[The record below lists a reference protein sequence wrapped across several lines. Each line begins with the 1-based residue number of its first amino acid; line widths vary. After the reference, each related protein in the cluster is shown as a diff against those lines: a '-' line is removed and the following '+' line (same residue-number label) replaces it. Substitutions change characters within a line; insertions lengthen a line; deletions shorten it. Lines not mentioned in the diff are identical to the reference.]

1 MFAQRLA
8 QVSVSATLK
17 VAAEADRLKRAG
29 YDVVDFSAGEPDFAT
44 PDHVK
49 AAGTAAIDSNFT
61 RYTVAAGMQ
70 ELREAICAR
79 YQQDYGIEISP
90 AEVLMTV
97 GGKQALFNA
106 ALALFDP
113 GDEVV
118 THAPF
123 WPTIPEQIKLMGAR
137 PVVVRTVS
145 SDAFAV
151 HADAIVAAITPRTK
165 AIILNSPCNPTGA
178 LVSQSDAAAIADVAA
193 RNGIWLIV
201 DLCYERLIYDDVPHN
216 LPRVLFDRHRDRT
229 VLAGSASK
237 AYAMTG
243 WRCGWTIAPKALTA
257 AFNVIQGQS
266 TSNISSITQKAAIA
280 ALSGPQEPVAQMLAE
295 YRSRRDNI
303 HQWLTAHPLIRCLKP
318 KGAFYLFVDISGLL
332 SPDGVASSADFAQG
346 LIEKERVVVTPGE
359 GFDAP
364 GYLRISYATSMER
377 LREGATR
384 ILRFA
389 ESVQPA
395 NASVS
400 SKAVHR

>member
-1 MFAQRLA
+1 MFAKRLEE
-8 QVSVSATLK
+8 VSVSATLK

-44 PDHVK
+44 PEHVK
-49 AAGTAAIDSNFT
+49 AAGIAAIDANFT
-61 RYTVAAGMQ
+61 RYTVAAGVQ

-79 YQQDYGIEISP
+79 YRQDYGIQITP

-106 ALALFDP
+106 ALALVDP
-113 GDEVV
+113 GDEVI
-118 THAPF
+118 THAPH

-137 PVVVRTVS
+137 PVIVRTQS
-145 SDAFAV
+145 DDAFAV
-151 HADAIVAAITPRTK
+151 HADGILAAITPRTK
-165 AIILNSPCNPTGA
+165 AIVLNSPCNPTGA
-178 LVSQSDAAAIADVAA
+178 LVSESDVAAIADAAA
-193 RNGIWLIV
+193 RRGIWLIV

-243 WRCGWTIAPKALTA
+243 WRCGWTIAPAAVTA
-257 AFNVIQGQS
+257 AFNIIQGQS

-280 ALSGPQEPVAQMLAE
+280 ALSGPQEPAARMLAE
-295 YRSRRDNI
+295 YRTRRDSI
-303 HQWLTAHPLIRCLKP
+303 HQWLTANPLIRCIKP
-318 KGAFYLFVDISGLL
+318 KGAFYLFLDISGLL
-332 SPDGVASSADFAQG
+332 SPDGVASSADFAQA

-364 GYLRISYATSMER
+364 GYIRISYATSMEQ

-384 ILRFA
+384 ILRLA

-395 NASVS
+395 KATAS
-400 SKAVHR
+400 R